1 MKIWLRSILAV
12 FTASVSWFLYIYL
25 PEYLLNFV
33 SGNGITLPI
42 ATIEIGDFEQLVF
55 YVKSIGFMIVG
66 ITFAH
71 TMAEK
76 GTKIKPIWHLIRV
89 FFKILFWGLFIFV
102 DFSVIDVN
110 APLSTGVA
118 LSMRIN
124 LTILFWFM
132 MGAIILDI
140 IATVFDF
147 LAAFIPEK
155 EKNKKIPKNKK
166 RKEGNLGI
174 ETEDDQNGF
183 TE

>member
-12 FTASVSWFLYIYL
+12 LSAAVSWVLYIYL

-42 ATIEIGDFEQLVF
+42 ATIEIGSFDQLVF
-55 YVKSIGFMIVG
+55 YVKSIGYMIVG

-71 TMAEK
+71 VMAEK

-102 DFSVIDVN
+102 DFSVIDVI
-110 APLSTGVA
+110 APLSLGVE
-118 LSMRIN
+118 LGMTIN
-124 LTILFWFM
+124 LTVLFWFM
-132 MGAIILDI
+132 MGGIIFDI
-140 IATVFDF
+140 IATIFDF

-155 EKNKKIPKNKK
+155 EKMEKTTKN
-166 RKEGNLGI
+166 REI
-174 ETEDDQNGF
+174 EIDMEEN
-183 TE
+183 

>member
-12 FTASVSWFLYIYL
+12 LSAAVSWVLYIYL

-42 ATIEIGDFEQLVF
+42 ATIEIGSFDQLVF
-55 YVKSIGFMIVG
+55 YVKSIGYMIVG

-71 TMAEK
+71 VMAEK

-102 DFSVIDVN
+102 DFSVIDVI
-110 APLSTGVA
+110 APLSLGVE
-118 LSMRIN
+118 LGMKIN
-124 LTILFWFM
+124 LTVLFWFM
-132 MGAIILDI
+132 MGGIIFDI
-140 IATVFDF
+140 IATILDF

-155 EKNKKIPKNKK
+155 EKMEKTTKN
-166 RKEGNLGI
+166 REI
-174 ETEDDQNGF
+174 EIDMEEN
-183 TE
+183 

>member
-1 MKIWLRSILAV
+1 MKIWLRSLLA
-12 FTASVSWFLYIYL
+12 FLFASVSWVLYIYL

-42 ATIEIGDFEQLVF
+42 ATIEIGSFDQLVF
-55 YVKSIGFMIVG
+55 YVKSIGYMIVG

-76 GTKIKPIWHLIRV
+76 DTKIKPIWHLIRV

-102 DFSVIDVN
+102 DFSVIDVI
-110 APLSTGVA
+110 APLSPGAELGMT
-118 LSMRIN
+118 IN

-132 MGAIILDI
+132 MGGIIFDI
-140 IATVFDF
+140 IGTILDF

-155 EKNKKIPKNKK
+155 EKMRNIPEI
-166 RKEGNLGI
+166 REI
-174 ETEDDQNGF
+174 ENDME
-183 TE
+183 EI

>member
-12 FTASVSWFLYIYL
+12 LTASLSWFLYIYL
-25 PEYLLNFV
+25 PEYLLKYV

-42 ATIEIGDFEQLVF
+42 ASIEIGNFKKLVF
-55 YVKSIGFMIVG
+55 YVKSIGYMIVG

-102 DFSVIDVN
+102 EFDDIFVN
-110 APLSTGVA
+110 APLSPGIE
-118 LSMRIN
+118 LDMIIN
-124 LTILFWFM
+124 LEVLFWFM
-132 MGAIILDI
+132 MGGIIFDI
-140 IATVFDF
+140 IATIFDF

-155 EKNKKIPKNKK
+155 EKMEKIPKN
-166 RKEGNLGI
+166 RDI
-174 ETEDDQNGF
+174 ENEMEDD
-183 TE
+183 

>member
-1 MKIWLRSILAV
+1 MKLWARSIIAV
-12 FTASVSWFLYIYL
+12 LTASLSYILYIYL

-42 ATIEIGDFEQLVF
+42 ATIEIGSFDQLVF
-55 YVKSIGFMIVG
+55 YVKSIGYMIVG

-76 GTKIKPIWHLIRV
+76 STKIKPIWHLVRV

-110 APLSTGVA
+110 ALLSPGVE
-118 LSMRIN
+118 LGMTIN
-124 LTILFWFM
+124 LTVLIWFM
-132 MGAIILDI
+132 MGGIIFDI
-140 IATVFDF
+140 IATIFDF

-155 EKNKKIPKNKK
+155 EKMKN
-166 RKEGNLGI
+166 RELEN
-174 ETEDDQNGF
+174 EMEEN
-183 TE
+183 